1 MNQTRPAPDLRAAQP
16 RGCTN
21 LLLRQ
26 LTRQV
31 TQHYDVHM
39 AAAGLKT
46 TQYSLL
52 STVLQLGPARP
63 VDLALA
69 LKMDPST
76 LTRNL
81 KPLLAAGWVDLS
93 AGPDAR
99 TRAVSITP
107 AGRAKRSEAQR
118 HWRLAQDGLNRIL
131 GLPQVVALH
140 TLVQTSLALLAPAE
154 AKVGDE

>member
-1 MNQTRPAPDLRAAQP
+1 M
-16 RGCTN
+16 
-21 LLLRQ
+21 
-26 LTRQV
+26 
-31 TQHYDVHM
+31 
-39 AAAGLKT
+39 
-46 TQYSLL
+46 
-52 STVLQLGPARP
+52 LQLGPARP